1 MLSLL
6 TSLQSWLVAGAPA
19 IAMRNRARDDAGQA
33 TAEYALVLV
42 GAAAVAVLL
51 IGWATKTDRIGKLLD
66 LVVDNVSGRVK

>member
-1 MLSLL
+1 MLYLF
-6 TSLQSWLVAGAPA
+6 TTIQSWLIAGRPA
-19 IAMRNRARDDAGQA
+19 IAVPRARDDAGQA

-66 LVVDNVSGRVK
+66 LVVDNVSGRLK